1 MGHTEKQ
8 HQAHNWYDNFK
19 NITYTLLRKI
29 IVNNK
34 FVPPP
39 PPPNTQ
45 QDGIL
50 NQGVKVSELSKLYRC
65 PFDTTEEVN
74 LAMFQFKI
82 NHNIVYT
89 GDKLPK

>member
-39 PPPNTQ
+39 PSPEYATRRNT
-45 QDGIL
+45 
-50 NQGVKVSELSKLYRC
+50 KSRC
-65 PFDTTEEVN
+65 EGFGALKT
-74 LAMFQFKI
+74 L
-82 NHNIVYT
+82 
-89 GDKLPK
+89 